1 MNEPKILLSAR
12 RSARN
17 LGSNKRVPVQT
28 IKVSSPKLLDSI
40 KAEPATSI
48 PLKAEIDDK
57 QQYINPENII
67 KALDNGHALV
77 MVINLSKWQQKYL
90 LAEINT
96 KTKNFFLFQLK
107 RTRVK
112 GFCVE
117 CIKKSGNPSY
127 KKTMTKIIT
136 YCPQCPVKYFCC

>member
-1 MNEPKILLSAR
+1 MTKTKTFVSDRRVMRPPKLMVP
-12 RSARN
+12 
-17 LGSNKRVPVQT
+17 NKRPLPPPKSVQ
-28 IKVSSPKLLDSI
+28 LNLESI
-40 KAEPATSI
+40 KLEPTTFNR
-48 PLKAEIDDK
+48 PKPETDEK

-77 MVINLSKWQQKYL
+77 M
-90 LAEINT
+90 
-96 KTKNFFLFQLK
+96 LK

-117 CIKKSGNPSY
+117 CIKKRGDPGY

-136 YCPQCPVKYFCC
+136 YCPQCPVSYNFLSLDNKFC

>member
-1 MNEPKILLSAR
+1 MPFNNSKISLSAR
-12 RSARN
+12 RSIRKIEW
-17 LGSNKRVPVQT
+17 SHKRQPQPLTLKSFQV
-28 IKVSSPKLLDSI
+28 
-40 KAEPATSI
+40 
-48 PLKAEIDDK
+48 PLKQDTNKLDQTTFNRPKSDITDEK

-77 MVINLSKWQQKYL
+77 MVILIFSYYEW
-90 LAEINT
+90 EI
-96 KTKNFFLFQLK
+96 KKQIKLFQLK

-117 CIKKSGNPSY
+117 CIKKSGDPAY

-136 YCPQCPVKYFCC
+136 YCPQCPVSNFI